1 MATQVL
7 ALRLQEEQLQVLQK
21 MADSKGL
28 KVSELVKDMIAS
40 GIAGAQS
47 GAESNTKLMQKLQE
61 VEKRILGS
69 QSWLADAAMKVITE
83 SVAARLMA
91 EAAAGNSDELISFL
105 VNQTQL
111 DQQTKAQWQAN
122 RANEAIN
129 QAQAVIDAISVQP
142 FTLELED

>member
-47 GAESNTKLMQKLQE
+47 GAESNAKLQE

-105 VNQTQL
+105 VNNKQL